1 MLDCLLV
8 LFSAAVSQKISAVP
22 FSPFQVFF
30 CRCYMSDATLATI
43 TISTCLHTQ
52 PSSRTFWLVA
62 LWTLYFW
69 FLKHV
74 YWRHTLTCVSIMK
87 HLHLIIKLVE
97 FNKYFFCTYCWCLKL
112 ARTVYIHRIWPYIW
126 WFPTKN
132 TVFTLYIYGSG
143 QPYIY
148 LSPLSIYSK
157 ARPPFERVKVVV
169 LIEGVVTVIMPK
181 MRSPLQRKSKKGHNI
196 YKGERI
202 LLNEWKL

>member
-143 QPYIY
+143 QPYWCRIHTIPHPPIISTFNRFIQWIPPVPINPHY
-148 LSPLSIYSK
+148 NPSPSI
-157 ARPPFERVKVVV
+157 
-169 LIEGVVTVIMPK
+169 
-181 MRSPLQRKSKKGHNI
+181 Q
-196 YKGERI
+196 
-202 LLNEWKL
+202 